1 MHIVLLCATN
11 RGYRFTETLFD
22 IGQGHRFTV
31 FSFQETAWEPRYF
44 ADIKQLAHDRGHQ
57 FMEARNVA
65 HPKWDGF
72 WENNSVD
79 LILMVSWRYMVPAS
93 VFQRARLGAYVFH
106 DSLLPKYRGFSPTVW
121 SIRNGENTTGVTLF
135 QAVEDLDAGDIVDQR
150 PVTIG
155 ACDSVADV
163 MERVTSSYLDIVSD
177 NFSSLLSG
185 NFEKSP
191 QNHDEATYTC
201 KWTPEDGLIDW
212 NDTSKAIFDLIRA
225 TSKPYPGAYTYMRKR
240 KLTVWSADFPATPR
254 QYVSSAPGRVVEV
267 RRGIGSLVLTGEG
280 CILLMTV
287 QFEGEPVMNASEALN
302 SLSQTL
308 G

>member
-11 RGYRFTETLFD
+11 RGYRFAEALFD

-44 ADIKQLAHDRGHQ
+44 AEIKRLVLERGHE
-57 FMEARNVA
+57 FNEARYVA
-65 HPKWDGF
+65 QSKWDGF
-72 WENNSVD
+72 WANDSVD
-79 LILMVSWRYMVPAS
+79 LILMVSWRYLVPAS

-106 DSLLPKYRGFSPTVW
+106 DSLLPKYRGFAPTVW
-121 SIRNGENTTGVTLF
+121 AIRNGEKELGVTLF
-135 QAVEDLDAGDIVDQR
+135 QAVEAVDAGDIVDQR
-150 PVTIG
+150 LVVIG

-163 MERVTSSYLDIVSD
+163 MKRITTTYLDIVRD

-185 NFEKSP
+185 DFEKRP
-191 QNHDEATYTC
+191 QNHEEATYTC

-212 NDTSKAIFDLIRA
+212 NDTAQAVFDLIRA
-225 TSKPYPGAYTYMRKR
+225 TSRPYPGAFTYLNNR
-240 KLTVWSADFPATPR
+240 KLTVWSAELPASPR
-254 QYVSSAPGRVVEV
+254 QYVSSAPGRVVEIRHDV
-267 RRGIGSLVLTGEG
+267 GSLVLTGEG
-280 CILLMTV
+280 CILLKTV